1 MCEQME
7 LDLRLRY
14 ERNLKDNLDAVSK
27 FAGEQMR
34 MDLESEG
41 RPLKTVVS
49 AQEAYGIAMQQ
60 YVKVQ
65 AAQKILKNGMDD
77 FLKLMET
84 DNEVVQVS
92 GSIYNAAIELAQ
104 EGILMAVQASRIL
117 KDLYYRDTTPIEE
130 YLDSEDLEEAEPETE
145 EEETEDNE

>member
-49 AQEAYGIAMQQ
+49 
-60 YVKVQ
+60 
-65 AAQKILKNGMDD
+65 
-77 FLKLMET
+77 
-84 DNEVVQVS
+84 
-92 GSIYNAAIELAQ
+92 
-104 EGILMAVQASRIL
+104 
-117 KDLYYRDTTPIEE
+117 
-130 YLDSEDLEEAEPETE
+130 
-145 EEETEDNE
+145 

>member
-34 MDLESEG
+34 IDLESEG

>member
-130 YLDSEDLEEAEPETE
+130 YLDSEDLEEAEPEAE

>member
-1 MCEQME
+1 
-7 LDLRLRY
+7 
-14 ERNLKDNLDAVSK
+14 
-27 FAGEQMR
+27 
-34 MDLESEG
+34 
-41 RPLKTVVS
+41 
-49 AQEAYGIAMQQ
+49 MQQ

-130 YLDSEDLEEAEPETE
+130 YLDSENLEEAEPEAE